1 MGSGSVTQHP
11 TESVC
16 YYNKRY
22 FTIRNTI
29 ADVDDR
35 DIIHYIH
42 QDHHNIELWGKMF
55 ESNPKTDAEI
65 TMVSILSEQRIYNDA
80 S

>member
-1 MGSGSVTQHP
+1 MGSSSVTQHP
-11 TESVC
+11 TESIR

-22 FTIRNTI
+22 FTNCNTI
-29 ADVDDR
+29 ADVDNP

-42 QDHHNIELWGKMF
+42 KDHHNIELCGKMF

-65 TMVSILSEQRIYNDA
+65 EMVSILSEQRIYNDA